1 MKRIAVDMDGVLS
14 DTYAQYITWYER
26 DFGIR
31 KTREDVIGKPE
42 LEAFPKVREYLYT
55 DGFFRTAPV
64 IADSQKVLAR
74 LQEQYE
80 IFIVSSATEFPQ
92 SLTEKQAWLGEHFP
106 FISWKQ
112 MVFCGS
118 KTIIHADIMIDDH
131 LKNLDHF
138 SGETFMFSQ
147 PHNLLWRGP
156 KHKRVNSWLEIEN
169 TLL

>member
-1 MKRIAVDMDGVLS
+1 MKKIAVDMDGVIS
-14 DTYAQYITWYER
+14 DTYAQYIKWHER
-26 DFGIR
+26 DSGIR
-31 KTREDVIGKPE
+31 KTREDVIGMPE

-64 IADSQKVLAR
+64 IADSQRVLAK

-92 SLTEKQAWLGEHFP
+92 SLTEKQAWLAEHFP
-106 FISWKQ
+106 FISWRQ

-118 KTIIHADIMIDDH
+118 KTIVHADIMIDDH

-138 SGETFMFSQ
+138 NGETFMFSQ
-147 PHNLLWRGP
+147 PHNLLWKGP
-156 KHKRVNSWLEIEN
+156 RHKRVNSWLEIEN